1 MSKKKFISPLQLT
14 LLTGGSNIG
23 FFPSA
28 DDGVDAK
35 PNPFVDEE
43 EEIILPDGGSVTTNG
58 EDVIIAPDS
67 TSDFSSETDEAY
79 Y

>member
-1 MSKKKFISPLQLT
+1 MTKKKYSSPYQLQILT
-14 LLTGGSNIG
+14 DIIWH
-23 FFPSA
+23 PSG
-28 DDGVDAK
+28 DDDVMAK
-35 PNPFVDEE
+35 PDPFLDEE
-43 EEIILPDGGSVTTNG
+43 EEIILPDGGSVITNG

>member
-1 MSKKKFISPLQLT
+1 MSKKKYISPFQLT

-23 FFPSA
+23 YYPSG

-35 PNPFVDEE
+35 PDPFLDEE
-43 EEIILPDGGSVTTNG
+43 EEIILPDGGAVKTNG
-58 EDVIIAPDS
+58 EDVIITPDS
-67 TSDFSSETDEAY
+67 TTDFSSATDEAY